1 MNGSEDEHT
10 QESDN
15 ATENDGE
22 ETKSSSPETSTTF
35 HSEDLCEHCENP
47 NVYGIYIMKCPKCF
61 LHDSN
66 KIWLYVIT
74 RSKRREITSKRA
86 FFGVTIVEQLHT
98 KLRRRWKPI
107 FIPPLKRRTK
117 TRINSHPFQIAVY
130 FVLFVIGFQ

>member
-1 MNGSEDEHT
+1 MIDSKGKGYRNKENTSEN
-10 QESDN
+10 ESN
-15 ATENDGE
+15 VESSSEREEDGE
-22 ETKSSSPETSTTF
+22 ETDSVNGNEDEDTQVINNDTENDSEETESSSPETSTTF

-86 FFGVTIVEQLHT
+86 FFGVTIVD
-98 KLRRRWKPI
+98 
-107 FIPPLKRRTK
+107 
-117 TRINSHPFQIAVY
+117 
-130 FVLFVIGFQ
+130 